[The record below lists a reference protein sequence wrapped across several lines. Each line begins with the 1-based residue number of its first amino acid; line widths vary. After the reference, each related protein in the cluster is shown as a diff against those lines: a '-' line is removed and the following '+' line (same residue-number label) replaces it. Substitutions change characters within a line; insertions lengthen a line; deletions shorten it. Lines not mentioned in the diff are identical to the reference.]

1 MQTNSRENP
10 KKRRRKR
17 KKNAYEQAQGTSA
30 HCPLPIAH
38 CLNFYASLSRQP
50 SHPYR
55 SCDILP
61 YRLGIRLLRRS
72 GASLRSHNRRR
83 SRVMEGSGPLI
94 VINRQGPRISSLSL
108 NGMEISVTEE
118 GGFSEKY
125 VLTPGYNRLIL
136 NARDKYGKTAERVV
150 EIMYNPAD
158 DALLPTEDAGE
169 SVVEEVQS

>member
-1 MQTNSRENP
+1 M
-10 KKRRRKR
+10 
-17 KKNAYEQAQGTSA
+17 
-30 HCPLPIAH
+30 
-38 CLNFYASLSRQP
+38 
-50 SHPYR
+50 
-55 SCDILP
+55 LP
-61 YRLGIRLLRRS
+61 YRDSRLIRIGLAIFFLIVLGYAYYEGWELLY
-72 GASLRSHNRRR
+72 GPTIDVAP
-83 SRVMEGSGPLI
+83 RVMEVSGPLI
-94 VINRQGPRISSLSL
+94 VISGQAQRISSLSL
-108 NGMEISVTEE
+108 NGMEISVSEE

>member
-1 MQTNSRENP
+1 M
-10 KKRRRKR
+10 
-17 KKNAYEQAQGTSA
+17 
-30 HCPLPIAH
+30 
-38 CLNFYASLSRQP
+38 
-50 SHPYR
+50 
-55 SCDILP
+55 LP
-61 YRLGIRLLRRS
+61 YRDSRLIRIGLAIFFLIVLGYAYYEGRALLY
-72 GASLRSHNRRR
+72 GPTIDVAP
-83 SRVMEGSGPLI
+83 RVMEVSEPLI
-94 VINRQGPRISSLSL
+94 TISGQAQRISSLSL